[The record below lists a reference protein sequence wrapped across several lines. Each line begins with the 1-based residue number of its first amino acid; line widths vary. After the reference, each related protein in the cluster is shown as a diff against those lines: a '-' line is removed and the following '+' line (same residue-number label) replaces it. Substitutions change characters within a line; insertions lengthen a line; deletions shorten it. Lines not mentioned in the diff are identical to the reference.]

1 MNRDARGLELSTGS
15 AEAAALFDR
24 AVEHYLKYHLDTM
37 NLVNGALAADPG
49 FVMGH
54 CIRGYL
60 MLGGANPAH
69 RPAIAASLTAAEAGS
84 AVANRREQRHVAA
97 LSAWQRGA
105 LGEAFAVWREL
116 LDADPTDLL
125 AIRISDTTHFRFGHT
140 RAVLEQADRLAPAW
154 SPDLPGYDCFQS
166 VWAFAHEEAGDTAGA
181 ERAIDSAHERD
192 PTNFFAHHVKAHI
205 LEMESRPREGNDW
218 LAAQTGYWPIGNN
231 LVHHLWWHRALMQLD
246 LGQQD
251 LVLASYDANIRNL
264 NAPLTK
270 ATPNQFNDLQ
280 NATALLWRLEQLGLD
295 VGARWDELAD
305 KAEARIGDTAYLLL
319 PPHLMLALAATGRD
333 DASARFLAA
342 LREQAN
348 DLSRWDA
355 AAIGGVV
362 VPVCEAGLAHRL
374 GQHEQV
380 VALLEPRLD
389 QIRLLGGSN
398 AQRDLF
404 RQILIDSA
412 MRTDRR
418 DVVAAMIADE
428 TATRTVAPAERAG
441 YAVAARWLEA

>member
-1 MNRDARGLELSTGS
+1 MKRDARGLELSTDS
-15 AEAAALFDR
+15 AEAAVLFDR
-24 AVEHYLKYHLDTM
+24 AVEHYLKYHADAM
-37 NLVNGALAADPG
+37 NLVNDALAADPA

-60 MLGGANPAH
+60 MLTGANPAH
-69 RPAIAASLTAAEAGS
+69 RPALAASLAAAEAGS
-84 AVANRREQRHVAA
+84 GVATRREQRHVAA
-97 LSAWQRGA
+97 LSAWSRGS
-105 LGEAFAVWREL
+105 LGEAFAIWRDL

-125 AIRISDTTHFRFGHT
+125 AVRISDTTHFRFGHT

-154 SPDLPGYDCFQS
+154 SAELPGYDCFQS
-166 VWAFAHEEAGDTAGA
+166 VWAFAHEEAGDTAAA
-181 ERAIDSAHERD
+181 ERAIDSAYECD

-246 LGQQD
+246 LGQRD
-251 LVLASYDANIRNL
+251 EVLASYDANIRNL
-264 NAPLTK
+264 NGPLTR
-270 ATPNQFNDLQ
+270 AAPDQFNDLQ
-280 NATALLWRLEQLGLD
+280 NATALLWRLELFGMD

-305 KAEARIGDTAYLLL
+305 KAEARTGDSAYLLL

-333 DASARFLAA
+333 AASARFLAA

-348 DLSRWDA
+348 DSARWDA
-355 AAIGGVV
+355 AAIGDVV
-362 VPVCEAGLAHRL
+362 LPVCEAGLAHRR
-374 GQHEQV
+374 GQHARV
-380 VALLEPRLD
+380 VALLQPRLD
-389 QIRLLGGSN
+389 SIRLLGGSN

-412 MRTDRR
+412 MKADRR
-418 DVVAAMIADE
+418 DVVATMIAEE
-428 TATRTVAPAERAG
+428 TATHTAAPTQRAG
-441 YAVAARWLEA
+441 YATAARWLM